1 MFRKILYI
9 QLVIMTINIF
19 NLSILQADEEEG
31 SFDDWI
37 AHIKQ
42 LAKEKGISDETLAV
56 SFENIERIERVIE
69 LDRKQP
75 EFTLTLD
82 EYLNNTV
89 TEGRMNKGKKFYD
102 EHNNLL
108 KIISNEFKVQ
118 PRFILALWGIETSFG
133 KFTGSFN
140 VIRSLSTLS
149 HDLRRR
155 DFFTDELI
163 NALTIVDQ
171 GHINSDE
178 MMGSWAGAMGQ
189 NQFMPSSFLSYATDF
204 NNDNKKD
211 IWNTQSDVFAS
222 TANYLSS
229 SGWNYEQTWGREV
242 KVIKKIDPEFITTS
256 AKSIDVNKKIP
267 EWINLGV
274 VNLDG
279 TKLPEVNID
288 AYLVY
293 PEGDDG
299 RKFLVYGNFK
309 TIMKWNRSLFFG
321 ISVGKLSDMIEYY

>member
-9 QLVIMTINIF
+9 QLLILAINIF
-19 NLSILQADEEEG
+19 NLSFLQAAEEEG
-31 SFDDWI
+31 LFDVWI
-37 AHIKQ
+37 LQIKQ
-42 LAKEKGISDETLAV
+42 LAKEKGISDETLSTA
-56 SFENIERIERVIE
+56 FDGIERNERIIE

-75 EFTLTLD
+75 EFTLTLE
-82 EYLNNTV
+82 EYLSNTV
-89 TEGRMNKGKKFYD
+89 TSGRMNKGKKHYEEYND
-102 EHNNLL
+102 LLL
-108 KIISNEFKVQ
+108 KISNEFSVQ

-163 NALTIVDQ
+163 NALTIIDQ
-171 GHINSDE
+171 GHIEASE

-204 NNDNKKD
+204 NNDSQKD

-229 SGWNYEQTWGREV
+229 SGWNSNETWGREV
-242 KVIKKIDPEFITTS
+242 KTIKKIDSEIITTS
-256 AKSIDVNKKIP
+256 AKSIEISRKIP
-267 EWINLGV
+267 EWSNLGV
-274 VNLDG
+274 VNHDG
-279 TKLPEVNID
+279 SKLPDVNID

-293 PEGDDG
+293 PEGENG
-299 RKFLVYGNFK
+299 RKFLVYENFK

>member
-1 MFRKILYI
+1 MA
-9 QLVIMTINIF
+9 INIF
-19 NLSILQADEEEG
+19 NLSVLQAEEDQG
-31 SFDDWI
+31 SFNEWI
-37 AHIKQ
+37 SHIKQ
-42 LAKEKGISDETLAV
+42 IAKEKGISEKTLDSA
-56 SFENIERIERVIE
+56 FKDIEKNERVIE

-89 TEGRMNKGKKFYD
+89 TKGRMNEGKKYYD
-102 EHNNLL
+102 EYNELL
-108 KIISNEFKVQ
+108 VRILNEFQVQ

-163 NALTIVDQ
+163 NALTIIDQ
-171 GHINSDE
+171 GHIKADN
-178 MMGSWAGAMGQ
+178 MLGSWAGAMGQ

-204 NNDNKKD
+204 NKDTKKD

-222 TANYLSS
+222 TANYLAS
-229 SGWNYEQTWGREV
+229 SGWNSQQTWGREV
-242 KVIKKIDPEFITTS
+242 KVNKEIDPNVITTS
-256 AKSIDVNKKIP
+256 AKSIEISKKIH
-267 EWINLGV
+267 EWSNLGV
-274 VNLDG
+274 VNVDG
-279 TKLPEVNID
+279 TRLPDVNIN

-293 PEGDDG
+293 PEGNDG
-299 RKFLVYGNFK
+299 KKFLVYENFK

-321 ISVGKLSDMIEYY
+321 ISVGKLSDMIKYY

>member
-9 QLVIMTINIF
+9 QILILAINIF
-19 NLSILQADEEEG
+19 NLSFLQAAEEEG
-31 SFDDWI
+31 LFDAWI
-37 AHIKQ
+37 LQITQ
-42 LAKEKGISDETLAV
+42 LAKEKGISDETLSTA
-56 SFENIERIERVIE
+56 FAGIERNERVIE

-75 EFTLTLD
+75 EFTLTLE

-89 TEGRMNKGKKFYD
+89 TRGRMNKGKKYYE
-102 EHNNLL
+102 EHNDLL
-108 KIISNEFKVQ
+108 HKISNEFSVQ

-149 HDLRRR
+149 HNLRRR

-163 NALTIVDQ
+163 NALTIIDQ
-171 GHINSDE
+171 GHIEASE

-204 NNDNKKD
+204 NNDGLKD

-229 SGWNYEQTWGREV
+229 SGWNSNETWGREV
-242 KVIKKIDPEFITTS
+242 KTIKKIDSEIITTS
-256 AKSIDVNKKIP
+256 AKSIEISKKIR
-267 EWINLGV
+267 EWSNLGV

-279 TKLPEVNID
+279 SKLPDVNID
-288 AYLVY
+288 AYLLY
-293 PEGDDG
+293 PEGVDG
-299 RKFLVYGNFK
+299 RKFLVYENFK

>member
-9 QLVIMTINIF
+9 QLVIMAINIF

-42 LAKEKGISDETLAV
+42 LAKEKGISDETLSV

-75 EFTLTLD
+75 EFTLTLN

-89 TEGRMNKGKKFYD
+89 TKGRMNKGKNFYD
-102 EHNNLL
+102 EHNDLL

-140 VIRSLSTLS
+140 VIKSLSTLS

-171 GHINSDE
+171 GHINSDK

-189 NQFMPSSFLSYATDF
+189 NQFMPSSFLNYATDF
-204 NNDNKKD
+204 NKDNKKD
-211 IWNTQSDVFAS
+211 IWNTQSDIFAS

-229 SGWNYEQTWGREV
+229 SGWNNEQTWGREV
-242 KVIKKIDPEFITTS
+242 KVIKEIDPEFVTTS
-256 AKSIDVNKKIP
+256 AKSIEINKKIP

-299 RKFLVYGNFK
+299 RKFLVYENFK

>member
-9 QLVIMTINIF
+9 QILILAINIF
-19 NLSILQADEEEG
+19 NLSFLQAAEEEG
-31 SFDDWI
+31 LFDVWI
-37 AHIKQ
+37 LQIKQ
-42 LAKEKGISDETLAV
+42 LAKEKGISDETLSTA
-56 SFENIERIERVIE
+56 FNGIERNERVIE

-75 EFTLTLD
+75 EFTLTLE
-82 EYLNNTV
+82 EYLSNTV
-89 TEGRMNKGKKFYD
+89 TSGRMNKGKKHYEEYND
-102 EHNNLL
+102 LLL
-108 KIISNEFKVQ
+108 KISNEFSVQ

-163 NALTIVDQ
+163 NALTIIDQ
-171 GHINSDE
+171 GHIEASE

-204 NNDNKKD
+204 NNDSQKD

-229 SGWNYEQTWGREV
+229 SGWNSNETWGREV
-242 KVIKKIDPEFITTS
+242 KTIKKIDSEIITTS
-256 AKSIDVNKKIP
+256 AKSIEISKKIP
-267 EWINLGV
+267 EWSNLGV

-279 TKLPEVNID
+279 SKLPDVNID

-293 PEGDDG
+293 PEGEDG
-299 RKFLVYGNFK
+299 RKFLVYENFK

>member
-9 QLVIMTINIF
+9 QILILAINIF
-19 NLSILQADEEEG
+19 NLSFLQAAEEEG
-31 SFDDWI
+31 LFDAWI
-37 AHIKQ
+37 LQIKQ
-42 LAKEKGISDETLAV
+42 LAKEKGISDETLSTA
-56 SFENIERIERVIE
+56 FTGIERNERVIE

-89 TEGRMNKGKKFYD
+89 TRGRMNKGKKHYEEYND
-102 EHNNLL
+102 LLL
-108 KIISNEFKVQ
+108 KISNEFNVQ

-155 DFFTDELI
+155 DFFTDELM
-163 NALTIVDQ
+163 NALTIIDQ
-171 GHINSDE
+171 GHIEASE

-204 NNDNKKD
+204 NNDSQKD

-229 SGWNYEQTWGREV
+229 SGWNSNETWGREV
-242 KVIKKIDPEFITTS
+242 KAIKKIDSEIITTS
-256 AKSIDVNKKIP
+256 AKSIEISRMIP
-267 EWINLGV
+267 EWSNLGV

-279 TKLPEVNID
+279 SKLPDVNID

-293 PEGDDG
+293 PEGEEG
-299 RKFLVYGNFK
+299 RKFLVYENFK

>member
-1 MFRKILYI
+1 MA
-9 QLVIMTINIF
+9 INIF

-42 LAKEKGISDETLAV
+42 LAKEKGISDETLSV

-75 EFTLTLD
+75 EFTLTLN

-89 TEGRMNKGKKFYD
+89 TKGRMNKGKKFYD

-140 VIRSLSTLS
+140 VIKSLSTLS

-171 GHINSDE
+171 GHINSDK

-189 NQFMPSSFLSYATDF
+189 NQFMPSSFLNYATDF
-204 NNDNKKD
+204 NKDNKKD

-242 KVIKKIDPEFITTS
+242 KVIKEIDPEFVTTS
-256 AKSIDVNKKIP
+256 AKSIEINKKIP

-299 RKFLVYGNFK
+299 RKFLVYENFK

>member
-9 QLVIMTINIF
+9 QLVIMAINIF

-42 LAKEKGISDETLAV
+42 LAKEKGISDETLSV

-75 EFTLTLD
+75 EFTLTLN

-89 TEGRMNKGKKFYD
+89 TKGRMNKGKKFYD

-163 NALTIVDQ
+163 NALTIIDQ

-204 NNDNKKD
+204 NKDNKKD
-211 IWNTQSDVFAS
+211 IWNTQSDIFAS

-229 SGWNYEQTWGREV
+229 SGWNNEQTWGREV
-242 KVIKKIDPEFITTS
+242 KVIKEIHPEFITTS
-256 AKSIDVNKKIP
+256 AKSIEINKKLP

-299 RKFLVYGNFK
+299 RKFLVYENFK

>member
-9 QLVIMTINIF
+9 QILILAINIF
-19 NLSILQADEEEG
+19 NLSFLQAAEEEG
-31 SFDDWI
+31 LFDVWI
-37 AHIKQ
+37 LQIKQ
-42 LAKEKGISDETLAV
+42 LAKEKGISDETLSTA
-56 SFENIERIERVIE
+56 FTGIERNERVIE

-75 EFTLTLD
+75 EFTLTLE
-82 EYLNNTV
+82 EYLSNTV
-89 TEGRMNKGKKFYD
+89 TSGRMNKGKKHYEEYND
-102 EHNNLL
+102 LLL
-108 KIISNEFKVQ
+108 KISNEFSVQ
-118 PRFILALWGIETSFG
+118 PRFILSLWGIETSFG

-163 NALTIVDQ
+163 NALTIIDQ
-171 GHINSDE
+171 GHIEASE

-204 NNDNKKD
+204 NNDSQKD

-229 SGWNYEQTWGREV
+229 SGWNSNETWGREV
-242 KVIKKIDPEFITTS
+242 KTIKKIDSEIITTS
-256 AKSIDVNKKIP
+256 AKSIEISRKIP
-267 EWINLGV
+267 EWSNLGV

-279 TKLPEVNID
+279 SKLPDVNID

-293 PEGDDG
+293 PEGEDG
-299 RKFLVYGNFK
+299 RKFLVYENFK

>member
-9 QLVIMTINIF
+9 QLVIMAINIF

-42 LAKEKGISDETLAV
+42 LAKEKGISDETLSV

-75 EFTLTLD
+75 EFTLTLN

-89 TEGRMNKGKKFYD
+89 TKGRMNKGKNFYD
-102 EHNNLL
+102 EHNDLL

-163 NALTIVDQ
+163 NALTIIDQ

-189 NQFMPSSFLSYATDF
+189 NQFMPSSFLNYATDF
-204 NNDNKKD
+204 NSDKRKD
-211 IWNTQSDVFAS
+211 IWTTLSDVFAS
-222 TANYLSS
+222 TANYLSQ
-229 SGWNYEQTWGREV
+229 SGWNDNETWGREV
-242 KVIKKIDPEFITTS
+242 EILNPINGEFITTS
-256 AKSIDVNKKIP
+256 AKNINVQKKLI
-267 EWINLGV
+267 EWKKLGV
-274 VNLDG
+274 INLDG
-279 TKLPEVNID
+279 TNLPQKDID

-293 PEGDDG
+293 PEGIDG
-299 RKFLVYGNFK
+299 KKYLVYSNFK
-309 TIMKWNRSLFFG
+309 TLMKWNRSLFFG
-321 ISVGKLSDMIEYY
+321 ISVGTLSDMIEYY

>member
-9 QLVIMTINIF
+9 QILILAINIF
-19 NLSILQADEEEG
+19 NLSFLQAAEEEG
-31 SFDDWI
+31 PFDAWVLQ
-37 AHIKQ
+37 IKQ
-42 LAKEKGISDETLAV
+42 LAKEKGISDETLSTA
-56 SFENIERIERVIE
+56 FTGIERNERVIE

-89 TEGRMNKGKKFYD
+89 TRGRMNKGKKHYEEYND
-102 EHNNLL
+102 LLL
-108 KIISNEFKVQ
+108 KISNEFNVQ

-163 NALTIVDQ
+163 NALTIIDQ
-171 GHINSDE
+171 GHIEASE

-204 NNDNKKD
+204 NNDSQKD

-229 SGWNYEQTWGREV
+229 SGWNSSETWGREV
-242 KVIKKIDPEFITTS
+242 KAIKKIDSEIITTS
-256 AKSIDVNKKIP
+256 AKSIEISRKIP
-267 EWINLGV
+267 EWSNLGV

-279 TKLPEVNID
+279 SKLPDVNID

-293 PEGDDG
+293 PEGEDG
-299 RKFLVYGNFK
+299 RKFLVYENFK

>member
-9 QLVIMTINIF
+9 QILILAINIF
-19 NLSILQADEEEG
+19 NLSFLQAAEEEG
-31 SFDDWI
+31 LFDAWI
-37 AHIKQ
+37 LQIKQ
-42 LAKEKGISDETLAV
+42 LAKEKGISDETLSAA
-56 SFENIERIERVIE
+56 FTDIERNERVIE

-75 EFTLTLD
+75 EFTLTLE

-89 TEGRMNKGKKFYD
+89 TSGRMNKGKKHYD
-102 EHNNLL
+102 EYNDLLL
-108 KIISNEFKVQ
+108 KISNEFSVQ

-163 NALTIVDQ
+163 NALTIIDQ
-171 GHINSDE
+171 GHIEASE

-204 NNDNKKD
+204 NNDSQKD

-229 SGWNYEQTWGREV
+229 SGWNSNETWGREV
-242 KVIKKIDPEFITTS
+242 KIIRKIDSEIITTS
-256 AKSIDVNKKIP
+256 AKSIEIRRKIP
-267 EWINLGV
+267 EWSNLGV

-279 TKLPEVNID
+279 SKLPDVNID

-299 RKFLVYGNFK
+299 RKFLVYENFK

>member
-1 MFRKILYI
+1 MA
-9 QLVIMTINIF
+9 INFF
-19 NLSILQADEEEG
+19 NFSVLQADEREV
-31 SFDDWI
+31 SFDEWI
-37 AHIKQ
+37 MHIQQ
-42 LAKEKGISDETLAV
+42 LAKENGISNKTLA
-56 SFENIERIERVIE
+56 SAFKNIERNERVIE

-75 EFTLTLD
+75 EFTLTLE

-89 TEGRMNKGKKFYD
+89 TEGRMNKGKKYNSEYNSLLNQISD
-102 EHNNLL
+102 E
-108 KIISNEFKVQ
+108 FGVQ

-155 DFFTDELI
+155 EFFTDELI

-171 GHINSDE
+171 GHIEAVD

-189 NQFMPSSFLSYATDF
+189 NQFMPSSFLSYATDY
-204 NNDNKKD
+204 NNDSKKD

-229 SGWNYEQTWGREV
+229 SGWDSNQTWGREV
-242 KVIKKIDPEFITTS
+242 IVSKEIDPEIITVS
-256 AKSIDVNKKIP
+256 AKSIKISRKIP
-267 EWINLGV
+267 EWSKLGV
-274 VNLDG
+274 TNVDG
-279 TKLPEVNID
+279 SKLPNVNID

-293 PEGDDG
+293 PEGISG
-299 RKFLVYGNFK
+299 RKFLVYENFK

-321 ISVGKLSDMIEYY
+321 ISVGKLSDMIEYH

>member
-1 MFRKILYI
+1 
-9 QLVIMTINIF
+9 MTINIF

-42 LAKEKGISDETLAV
+42 LAKEKGISDETLSV

-89 TEGRMNKGKKFYD
+89 TKGRMNKGKNFYD
-102 EHNNLL
+102 EHNDLL
-108 KIISNEFKVQ
+108 KTISNKFKVQ

>member
-1 MFRKILYI
+1 MA
-9 QLVIMTINIF
+9 INIF

-42 LAKEKGISDETLAV
+42 LAKEKGISDETLSV

-75 EFTLTLD
+75 EFTLTLN

-89 TEGRMNKGKKFYD
+89 TKGRMNKGKKFYD

-140 VIRSLSTLS
+140 VIKSLSTLS

-171 GHINSDE
+171 GHINSDK

-189 NQFMPSSFLSYATDF
+189 NQFMPSSFLNYATDF
-204 NNDNKKD
+204 NKDNKKD

-242 KVIKKIDPEFITTS
+242 KIIKEIDPEFVTTS
-256 AKSIDVNKKIP
+256 AKSIEINKKIP

-299 RKFLVYGNFK
+299 RKFLVYENFK

>member
-1 MFRKILYI
+1 MFRKILSI
-9 QLVIMTINIF
+9 QILIMAIIIF
-19 NLSILQADEEEG
+19 NLPILQADEEEG
-31 SFDDWI
+31 PFDEWI
-37 AHIKQ
+37 SHIRV
-42 LAKEKGISDETLAV
+42 LAKEKGISDKTLESA
-56 SFENIERIERVIE
+56 FKDIERNERVIE

-89 TEGRMNKGKKFYD
+89 TKGRMNKGKKHYGEYND
-102 EHNNLL
+102 LL
-108 KIISNEFKVQ
+108 IQISKEFEVQ

-133 KFTGSFN
+133 RYTGSFN

-163 NALTIVDQ
+163 NALTIIEQ
-171 GHINSDE
+171 GHIEAND

-204 NNDNKKD
+204 NNDSKKD

-229 SGWNYEQTWGREV
+229 SGWNSSETWGREV
-242 KVIKKIDPEFITTS
+242 KVNEVIDPEIITTS
-256 AKSIDVNKKIP
+256 AKSIDVSRKIS
-267 EWINLGV
+267 EWADLGV
-274 VNLDG
+274 INVDG
-279 TKLPEVNID
+279 TKLPDVNID

-293 PEGDDG
+293 PEGTDG
-299 RKFLVYGNFK
+299 KKFLVYDNFK

>member
-1 MFRKILYI
+1 MA
-9 QLVIMTINIF
+9 INIF
-19 NLSILQADEEEG
+19 NLSVLQADEEEG

-42 LAKEKGISDETLAV
+42 LAKEKGISDETLSV

-89 TEGRMNKGKKFYD
+89 TKGRMNKGKNFYD
-102 EHNNLL
+102 EHNDLL
-108 KIISNEFKVQ
+108 KTISNEFKVQ

-171 GHINSDE
+171 GHINSDK

-229 SGWNYEQTWGREV
+229 SGWNNEQTWGREV
-242 KVIKKIDPEFITTS
+242 KVIKEIDPEFITTS

-299 RKFLVYGNFK
+299 RKFLVYENFK

>member
-1 MFRKILYI
+1 MFKKILYI
-9 QLVIMTINIF
+9 HILIISINFF
-19 NLSILQADEEEG
+19 NYSVLQAAEEEG
-31 SFDDWI
+31 SFDAWI
-37 AHIKQ
+37 SHIKE
-42 LAKEKGISDETLAV
+42 LALDEGISQETLNSA
-56 SFENIERIERVIE
+56 FIDIERNERVIE

-89 TEGRMNKGKKFYD
+89 TKGRMNKGKKYYN
-102 EHNNLL
+102 EYSELL
-108 KIISNEFKVQ
+108 IEISNKFQVQ

-133 KFTGSFN
+133 RYTGSFN

-155 DFFTDELI
+155 DFFTGELI
-163 NALTIVDQ
+163 NALKIIDQ
-171 GHINSDE
+171 GHIQSNE

-189 NQFMPSSFLSYATDF
+189 NQFMPSSFLNYATDF
-204 NNDNKKD
+204 DNDSKKD

-229 SGWNYEQTWGREV
+229 SGWNNNQTWGREV
-242 KVIKKIDPEFITTS
+242 KVNNEIDADLITTS
-256 AKSIDVNKKIP
+256 AKSIEISKKIQD
-267 EWINLGV
+267 WQKLGV
-274 VNLDG
+274 VNVDG
-279 TKLPEVNID
+279 SNLPDAKID

-293 PEGDDG
+293 PDG
-299 RKFLVYGNFK
+299 ENGKKFLVYENFK

>member
-1 MFRKILYI
+1 MA
-9 QLVIMTINIF
+9 INFF
-19 NLSILQADEEEG
+19 NFSVLQADEREV
-31 SFDDWI
+31 SFDEWI
-37 AHIKQ
+37 MHIQQ
-42 LAKEKGISDETLAV
+42 LAKENGISNKTLA
-56 SFENIERIERVIE
+56 SAFKNIERNERVIE

-75 EFTLTLD
+75 EFTLTLE

-89 TEGRMNKGKKFYD
+89 TEGRMNKGKKYNSEYNSLLNQISD
-102 EHNNLL
+102 E
-108 KIISNEFKVQ
+108 FGVQ

-155 DFFTDELI
+155 EFFTDELI

-171 GHINSDE
+171 GHIEAVD

-189 NQFMPSSFLSYATDF
+189 NQFMPSSFLSYATDY
-204 NNDNKKD
+204 NNDSKKD

-229 SGWNYEQTWGREV
+229 SGWDSNQTWGREV
-242 KVIKKIDPEFITTS
+242 IVSKEIDPEIITVS
-256 AKSIDVNKKIP
+256 AKSIKISRKIP
-267 EWINLGV
+267 EWSKLGV
-274 VNLDG
+274 TNVDG
-279 TKLPEVNID
+279 SKLPNVNID

-293 PEGDDG
+293 PEGNSG

-321 ISVGKLSDMIEYY
+321 ISVGKLSDMIEYH

>member
-9 QLVIMTINIF
+9 QLVIMAINIF
-19 NLSILQADEEEG
+19 NLSILQAGEEG

-42 LAKEKGISDETLAV
+42 LAKEKGISDETLSV

-89 TEGRMNKGKKFYD
+89 TKGRMNKGKNFYD
-102 EHNNLL
+102 EHNDLL
-108 KIISNEFKVQ
+108 KTISNEFKVQ

-189 NQFMPSSFLSYATDF
+189 NQFMPSSFLNYATDF
-204 NNDNKKD
+204 NKDNKKD

>member
-9 QLVIMTINIF
+9 QLVIMAINIF
-19 NLSILQADEEEG
+19 NLSVLQADEEEG

-42 LAKEKGISDETLAV
+42 LAKEKGISDKTLSV

-75 EFTLTLD
+75 EFTLTLN

-89 TEGRMNKGKKFYD
+89 TKGRMNKGKKFYD

-171 GHINSDE
+171 GHINSDK

-189 NQFMPSSFLSYATDF
+189 NQFMPSSFLNYATDF
-204 NNDNKKD
+204 NKDNKKD

-242 KVIKKIDPEFITTS
+242 EVIKEIDPEFVTTS
-256 AKSIDVNKKIP
+256 AKSIEINKKIP

>member
-1 MFRKILYI
+1 MA
-9 QLVIMTINIF
+9 INIF

-42 LAKEKGISDETLAV
+42 LAKEKGISDETLSV

-75 EFTLTLD
+75 EFTLTLN

-89 TEGRMNKGKKFYD
+89 TKGRMNKGKKFYD
-102 EHNNLL
+102 EYNNLL

-171 GHINSDE
+171 GHINSDK

-189 NQFMPSSFLSYATDF
+189 NQFMPSSFLNYATDF
-204 NNDNKKD
+204 NKDNKKD

-242 KVIKKIDPEFITTS
+242 KVIKEIDPEFITTS
-256 AKSIDVNKKIP
+256 AKSIEINKKIP

-299 RKFLVYGNFK
+299 RKFLVYENFK

>member
-1 MFRKILYI
+1 MA
-9 QLVIMTINIF
+9 INIF
-19 NLSILQADEEEG
+19 NLSVLQADEEEG

-42 LAKEKGISDETLAV
+42 LAKEKGISDETLSV

-75 EFTLTLD
+75 EFTLTLN

-89 TEGRMNKGKKFYD
+89 TKGRMNKGKKFYD

-171 GHINSDE
+171 GHINSDK

-189 NQFMPSSFLSYATDF
+189 NQFMPSSFLNYATDF
-204 NNDNKKD
+204 NKDNKKD

-242 KVIKKIDPEFITTS
+242 KVIKEIDPEFITTS
-256 AKSIDVNKKIP
+256 AKSIEINKKIP

-299 RKFLVYGNFK
+299 RKFLVYENFK